1 MDGLQSLRRH
11 ISSGRERGVD
21 NGTYKTSAGI
31 TSHTFNKPQ
40 GFFLFFLVDLS
51 PGGKCHNNLQKEQ
64 FKVDSAEILFL
75 SAHFSSFA

>member
-1 MDGLQSLRRH
+1 MMDGLQSLRRH

-51 PGGKCHNNLQKEQ
+51 PGKCHNNLQKEQ
-64 FKVDSAEILFL
+64 FKVDSRDII
-75 SAHFSSFA
+75 SFSSF